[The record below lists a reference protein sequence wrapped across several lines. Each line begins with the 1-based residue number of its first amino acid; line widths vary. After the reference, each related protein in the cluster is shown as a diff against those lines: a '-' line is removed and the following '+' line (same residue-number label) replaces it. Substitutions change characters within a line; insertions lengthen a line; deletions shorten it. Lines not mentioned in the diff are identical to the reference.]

1 MRKLFLAACLV
12 GASFWP
18 LAANGLMT
26 STNYTIYAD
35 SIETG
40 GGLSTGGIYSLEDTF
55 GETPA
60 GVSTSSAYEIRA
72 GYQYMVSGYLTMAL
86 SANSVNLGNLS
97 QTAVNAAAST
107 VTISTDSW
115 TGYTLSISAVSGT
128 AVASVSDG
136 VVTAG
141 SEEYGVAAAGGQ
153 SAVSGD
159 VAIAAG
165 TTVASSALPIDS
177 SQTVLTFKA
186 SIGPSSSAGARSQT
200 VTLTASANL

>member
-40 GGLSTGGIYSLEDTF
+40 GGLSTGGIYSLESTL
-55 GETPA
+55 GESPS
-60 GVSTSSAYEIRA
+60 GVATSSAYEIRA
-72 GYQYMVSGYLTMAL
+72 GYQYMVRGYLTMSL
-86 SANSVNLGNLS
+86 SANSVSLGNLS
-97 QTAVNAAAST
+97 QTAVNAANVTAT
-107 VTISTDSW
+107 VSTDSW
-115 TGYTLSISAVSGT
+115 TGYTLSISAVSGSPLS
-128 AVASVSDG
+128 SVGDG
-136 VVTAG
+136 TVTAG
-141 SEEYGVAAAGGQ
+141 SEEYGIAAAGAQ
-153 SAVSGD
+153 SVVSGD

-186 SIGPSSSAGARSQT
+186 AISSATASGARSQT
-200 VTLTASANL
+200 ITLTASANI